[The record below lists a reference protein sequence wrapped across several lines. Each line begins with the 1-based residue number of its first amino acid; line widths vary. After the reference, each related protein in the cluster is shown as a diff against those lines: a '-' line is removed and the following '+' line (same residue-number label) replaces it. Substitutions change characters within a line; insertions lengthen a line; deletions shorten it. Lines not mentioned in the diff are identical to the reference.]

1 MAKDSNKSKGPT
13 EKVAKSKSAK
23 KKLKKKPS
31 KIKRFFKYFFLTILI
46 IGLLIGVV
54 GVGYVVAVI
63 KTTPELD
70 VNAIYNLNQ
79 PSMLFDD
86 QGEFI
91 DDLPST
97 EIRYIISY
105 DEMPQNLINAYIS
118 IEDER
123 FMSHGGIDVKRILGA
138 AVRDVMVILGKQ
150 NGIHGAST
158 ITQQLIKNTILAT
171 EASAEST
178 PLDRI
183 NRKIKEIVLAV
194 QLDKELSKE
203 EIIRSYLNT
212 IPLSG
217 HIYGVEAASRYF
229 FAKNAKDLTLL
240 ECAYI
245 AGITQAPTTYSAY
258 NTSASNYPNG
268 YIRRTQT
275 VLSKMLELGYITQ
288 EEFDTAYAQAEAND
302 FNFSK
307 LDTDYGVNQE
317 WFVYPALDQV
327 KEDLKEKYKYTDEE
341 VNKLLVNGGLKI
353 YTTLNTEM
361 QNAVQDILDERTNLK
376 VDDTS
381 SDPTDSDG
389 VPKLQ
394 ASATVIDYKTG
405 QVKVLIGG
413 RGNQPPTSLNRAY
426 FDLKSIGSTTKPL
439 TVYGPAIDTKLI
451 TAGTPLD
458 DSSVSS
464 EIIKK
469 YNFGSV
475 NPKNAD
481 GSMAGY
487 ITAREAL
494 TYSKNLTSIKTVD
507 MLGLDTALEYGER
520 AGLKYDTKSHTMSAL
535 ALGQFEQPQGNRDGG
550 NTTILASAYGAL
562 GNNGVIYEPS
572 LYTRVEDASGNVL
585 LEKEPKATTLF
596 SPQTSYILYDILKG
610 SSTKAQFSDIP
621 VAGKTGTTD
630 DSDNFWFAGITPYY
644 SGSVW
649 IGYDIPQKMYGSSGS
664 AATLFGKVMSVVHS
678 GLSYTDIEAPSGLV
692 QAKVCKDSGK
702 SPTDLC
708 YQDQRGNR
716 VKTEYFIE
724 GTEPKSVCDV
734 HVKVTVNSSNNKLA
748 TDNTPARLLA
758 DKVFIKKPNA
768 NPNAADYPFVVPTE
782 EDDTKPEEKI
792 NLSQIGLRA
801 NMDLYDAIVILNNRE
816 IKYSF
821 NGLSVSGSINPGE
834 YTLTSFT
841 SEINSG
847 ETVSLTIE
855 ITTNT
860 PDESIGS
867 TPPSEEAP
875 DDNDDTE
882 DNSNTEDTTTDE
894 QRSTFGNLL
903 DNLFN

>member
-13 EKVAKSKSAK
+13 EKLAKSKTAK

-46 IGLLIGVV
+46 TGLLIGVV

-138 AVRDVMVILGKQ
+138 AARDVMVILGKQ
-150 NGIHGAST
+150 NGLHGAST
-158 ITQQLIKNTILAT
+158 LTQQLIKNTILAT

-178 PLDRI
+178 PLDKI

-240 ECAYI
+240 ESAYI

-258 NTSASNYPNG
+258 NTSSSNYPNG

-327 KEDLKEKYKYTDEE
+327 KHDLKEKYKYTDEE

-361 QNAVQDILDERTNLK
+361 QNAVQEILNERTNLQ

-381 SDPTDSDG
+381 SDPTDNDG

-487 ITAREAL
+487 VTAREAL
-494 TYSKNLTSIKTVD
+494 IYSKNLTSIKTVD

-520 AGLKYDTKSHTMSAL
+520 AGLKYASESHTMSAL
-535 ALGQFEQPQGNRDGG
+535 ALGQFEQPTGNRDGG

-572 LYTRVEDASGNVL
+572 LYTKVEDSSGNVL
-585 LEKEPKATTLF
+585 LEKESKATTLF

-621 VAGKTGTTD
+621 VAGKTGTTNE
-630 DSDNFWFAGITPYY
+630 SDNYWFAGVTPYY

-649 IGYDIPQKMYGSSGS
+649 IGYDIPQKMYGGSGS

-678 GLSYTDIEAPSGLV
+678 GLSYADIEAPSGLV

-748 TDNTPARLLA
+748 NDNTPARLLA
-758 DKVFIKKPNA
+758 DRVFIKKPNA
-768 NPNAADYPFVVPTE
+768 NPNAADYPFVVPKG
-782 EDDTKPEEKI
+782 EDDTNPEEKI
-792 NLSQIGLRA
+792 NLSQIGLRS

-841 SEINSG
+841 SEINSS
-847 ETVSLTIE
+847 ETVSLTIKL
-855 ITTNT
+855 TTNT
-860 PDESIGS
+860 PDENIGETSPPEGTPDNS
-867 TPPSEEAP
+867 T
-875 DDNDDTE
+875 DTE
-882 DNSNTEDTTTDE
+882 DNSNTDA
-894 QRSTFGNLL
+894 QRSTFGDLL
-903 DNLFN
+903 GNLFN

>member
-1 MAKDSNKSKGPT
+1 M
-13 EKVAKSKSAK
+13 
-23 KKLKKKPS
+23 
-31 KIKRFFKYFFLTILI
+31 
-46 IGLLIGVV
+46 
-54 GVGYVVAVI
+54 
-63 KTTPELD
+63 
-70 VNAIYNLNQ
+70 NAIYNLNQ

-97 EIRYIISY
+97 EIRYIIPY
-105 DEMPQNLINAYIS
+105 EEMPQNLVNAYIS

-138 AVRDVMVILGKQ
+138 AARDVMVILGKQ
-150 NGIHGAST
+150 TGIHGAST

-178 PLDRI
+178 PLDRV

-258 NTSASNYPNG
+258 NTGATNYPNG

-275 VLSKMLELGYITQ
+275 VLSKMLELGYISQ
-288 EEFDTAYAQAEAND
+288 ADFDTAYAQAEANE

-317 WFVYPALDQV
+317 WFVYPALEQV
-327 KEDLKEKYKYTDEE
+327 KSDLKEKYKYTDDE

-361 QNAVQDILDERTNLK
+361 QNSVQSILDERTNLQ

-381 SDPTDSDG
+381 SDPTDNDG

-413 RGNQPPTSLNRAY
+413 RGKQPPTSINRAY

-439 TVYGPAIDTKLI
+439 TIYGPAIDTKLI

-458 DSSVSS
+458 DTSVSS

-469 YNFGSV
+469 YNFGNV
-475 NPKNAD
+475 NPRNAN
-481 GSMAGY
+481 GSMAGFV
-487 ITAREAL
+487 TAREAL

-507 MLGLDTALEYGER
+507 MLGLDTAIEYGER
-520 AGLKYDTKSHTMSAL
+520 AGLKYAPESHTMSAL

-572 LYTRVEDASGNVL
+572 LYTKVEDASGNIL
-585 LEKEPKATTLF
+585 LEKEAKPTTLF
-596 SPQTSYILYDILKG
+596 SPQTAFILYDILKG
-610 SSTKAQFSDIP
+610 SSSKAEFNDIP

-630 DSDNFWFAGITPYY
+630 NSDNFWFAGVTPYY

-649 IGYDIPQKMYGSSGS
+649 IGYDIPQKMNGSSGS
-664 AATLFGKVMSVVHS
+664 AASLFGKVMSVIHS
-678 GLSYTDIEAPSGLV
+678 GLGYTDIEAPSGLV

-734 HVKVTVNSSNNKLA
+734 HVMVTVNSSNNKLA
-748 TDNTPARLLA
+748 NDNTPARLRA
-758 DKVFIKKPNA
+758 NKVFIKKSNA
-768 NPNAADYPFVVPTE
+768 NPNADDYPFVVPTA

-792 NLSQIGLRA
+792 SLSQIGLRS
-801 NMDLYDAIVILNNRE
+801 NMDLYDAIVILNNRG

-821 NGLSVSGSINPGE
+821 NGLSVSGSINPGQ

-841 SEINSG
+841 SEINTG
-847 ETVSLTIE
+847 ETVVLTIKV
-855 ITTNT
+855 TTNT
-860 PDESIGS
+860 PDEDIGA
-867 TPPSEEAP
+867 TPTPGETP
-875 DDNDDTE
+875 DENE
-882 DNSNTEDTTTDE
+882 DNDE
-894 QRSTFGNLL
+894 QRSTLTNMLNNFLN
-903 DNLFN
+903 

>member
-13 EKVAKSKSAK
+13 EKVAKSKSAN

-46 IGLLIGVV
+46 IGLLVGVV

-63 KTTPELD
+63 KTTPPLD

-97 EIRYIISY
+97 EIRYIIPY
-105 DEMPQNLINAYIS
+105 EEMPQNLVNAYIS

-138 AVRDVMVILGKQ
+138 AARDVMVILGKQ
-150 NGIHGAST
+150 TGIHGAST

-178 PLDRI
+178 PLDRV

-258 NTSASNYPNG
+258 NTGATNYPNG

-275 VLSKMLELGYITQ
+275 VLSKMLELGYISQ
-288 EEFDTAYAQAEAND
+288 ADFDTAYAQAEANE

-317 WFVYPALDQV
+317 WFVYPALEQV
-327 KEDLKEKYKYTDEE
+327 KSDLKEKYKYTDDE

-361 QNAVQDILDERTNLK
+361 QNSVQSILDERTNLQ

-381 SDPTDSDG
+381 SDPTDNDG

-413 RGNQPPTSLNRAY
+413 RGKQPPTSINRAY

-439 TVYGPAIDTKLI
+439 TIYGPAIDTKLI

-458 DSSVSS
+458 DTSVSS

-469 YNFGSV
+469 YNFGNV
-475 NPKNAD
+475 NPRNAN
-481 GSMAGY
+481 GSMAGFV
-487 ITAREAL
+487 TAREAL
-494 TYSKNLTSIKTVD
+494 TDSKNLTSIKTVD
-507 MLGLDTALEYGER
+507 MLGLDTAIEYGER
-520 AGLKYDTKSHTMSAL
+520 AGLKYAPESHTMSAL

-572 LYTRVEDASGNVL
+572 LYTKVEDASGNIL
-585 LEKEPKATTLF
+585 LEKEAKPTTLF
-596 SPQTSYILYDILKG
+596 SPQTAFILYDILKG
-610 SSTKAQFSDIP
+610 SSSKAEFNDIP

-630 DSDNFWFAGITPYY
+630 NSDNFWFAGVTPYY

-649 IGYDIPQKMYGSSGS
+649 IGYDIPQKMNGSSGS
-664 AATLFGKVMSVVHS
+664 AASLFGKVMSVIHS
-678 GLSYTDIEAPSGLV
+678 GLGYTDIEAPSGLV

-734 HVKVTVNSSNNKLA
+734 HVMVTVNSSNNKLA
-748 TDNTPARLLA
+748 NDNTPARLRA
-758 DKVFIKKPNA
+758 NKVFIKKSNA
-768 NPNAADYPFVVPTE
+768 NPNADDYPFVVPTA
-782 EDDTKPEEKI
+782 EDNTKPEEKI
-792 NLSQIGLRA
+792 SLSQIGLRS
-801 NMDLYDAIVILNNRE
+801 NMDLYDAIVILNNRG

-821 NGLSVSGSINPGE
+821 NGLSVSGSINPGQ

-841 SEINSG
+841 SEINTG
-847 ETVSLTIE
+847 ETVILTIKV
-855 ITTNT
+855 TTNT
-860 PDESIGS
+860 PDEDIGA
-867 TPPSEEAP
+867 TPTPGETP
-875 DDNDDTE
+875 DENE
-882 DNSNTEDTTTDE
+882 DNDE
-894 QRSTFGNLL
+894 QRSTLTNMLNNFLN
-903 DNLFN
+903 